1 MRPKATI
8 AMEND
13 EDLAAV
19 RAVVA
24 GSSTAFASIV
34 ERWQRPLFNLAY
46 RFCRDR
52 SQAADMAQDAFLK
65 IFRELPSFREKSSF
79 ATWMFSVAMNVFRS
93 QQRRTRPDPVA
104 LDAALELPHARWWGL
119 EERNLRD
126 EVVRLAVQALPEKY
140 REAVV
145 LFYFH
150 EMNVEKA
157 AQTLGIPPG
166 TLKARLHRARGRLER
181 HLRRRLGADP
191 VPEEA

>member
-93 QQRRTRPDPVA
+93 QQRRTRPDLVA

-166 TLKARLHRARGRLER
+166 TLKARLHRARGCLER